1 MHHHME
7 AKPDHGRFRRPAQI
21 AGRTAAVRT
30 REAAAAYSVGG
41 ADALRTVVTVR
52 TRQRS
57 LYAHAAKLAL

>member
-1 MHHHME
+1 MTT
-7 AKPDHGRFRRPAQI
+7 AGSVDRPAQI

-52 TRQRS
+52 SGVYTV
-57 LYAHAAKLAL
+57 YAHAAKLAL